1 MELEKYFKKELIMLI
16 GQSRILNI
24 LNKYTLDTFPKS
36 LLLVGDKGSG
46 KHTLVKYV
54 SDQILKLPVEDITE
68 NLNNEY
74 IGEIYRRSNPYIYL
88 IDFSN
93 ISEKEQNIILKF
105 IEEPL
110 KNSYII
116 MIAESTFNLLN
127 TIINRCF
134 TLSLDKYTEEELNQ
148 IIAKYELQIEHK
160 DLVLKI
166 IKTPGQLINLNLK
179 NILLLHEL
187 CEKIIDKIQLANYA
201 NTLSISNK
209 INYKDNY
216 DKFDVY
222 LFFDMLIY
230 LSFNK
235 FLINKD
241 IKYFNIYL
249 TTIEYRKKLL
259 DKRINKEYLVQN
271 FLSNIWKQSRYD
283 QSLKGLIFY
292 FNCIL

>member
-271 FLSNIWKQSRYD
+271 FLSNI
-283 QSLKGLIFY
+283 
-292 FNCIL
+292 

>member
-271 FLSNIWKQSRYD
+271 FLSNIWKQSR
-283 QSLKGLIFY
+283 
-292 FNCIL
+292 

>member
-1 MELEKYFKKELIMLI
+1 MII
-16 GQSRILNI
+16 GQTKILNI
-24 LNKYTLDTFPKS
+24 LHKYTLDTFPKS
-36 LLLVGDKGSG
+36 LLLIGDKGAG

-54 SDQILKLPVEDITE
+54 SDEILKLPLEDITE

-74 IGEIYRRSNPYIYL
+74 INEIYRRSNPYIYL

-134 TLSLDKYTEEELNQ
+134 MLCLDKYTEEELNQ
-148 IIAKYELQIEHK
+148 IIAKYELQIEYK

-179 NILLLHEL
+179 NILLLYEL

-216 DKFDVY
+216 DKFDIY

-230 LSFNK
+230 MSFNK
-235 FLINKD
+235 FLIDKD
-241 IKYFNIYL
+241 IKYFNMYL
-249 TTIEYRKKLL
+249 TTIEYRKKLI

-271 FLSNIWKQSRYD
+271 FLSNI
-283 QSLKGLIFY
+283 
-292 FNCIL
+292 

>member
-1 MELEKYFKKELIMLI
+1 MII
-16 GQSRILNI
+16 GQTKILNI

-36 LLLVGDKGSG
+36 LLLIGDKGSG

-54 SDQILKLPVEDITE
+54 SDEILKLPVEDITE

-74 IGEIYRRSNPYIYL
+74 INEIYRRTNPYIYL

-93 ISEKEQNIILKF
+93 ITEKEQNIILKF

-134 TLSLDKYTEEELNQ
+134 MLQLDKYTEEELNQ
-148 IIAKYELQIEHK
+148 IIAKYELQIENK
-160 DLVLKI
+160 NLVLKI

-179 NILLLHEL
+179 NILMLYDL
-187 CEKIIDKIQLANYA
+187 CEKIVDKIHLANYA

-216 DKFDVY
+216 DKFDIY

-230 LSFNK
+230 LLFNR
-235 FLINKD
+235 FISEKD
-241 IKYFNIYL
+241 IKYFNLYM
-249 TTIEYRKKLL
+249 TTVDYRKKLI

-271 FLSNIWKQSRYD
+271 FLSNIWKQLR
-283 QSLKGLIFY
+283 
-292 FNCIL
+292 